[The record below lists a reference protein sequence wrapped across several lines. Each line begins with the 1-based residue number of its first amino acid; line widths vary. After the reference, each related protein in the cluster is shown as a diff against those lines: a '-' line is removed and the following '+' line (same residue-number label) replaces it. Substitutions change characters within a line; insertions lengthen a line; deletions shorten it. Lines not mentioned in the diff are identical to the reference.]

1 MFNGERLRVAPRLS
15 PIRFLLELGWN
26 SSAFCSVEQQVHEM
40 LDQHPVLR
48 ERLLVTGI
56 FALIILSGAVSVDFM
71 LTNGFQ
77 WGADAA
83 PAPAVHL
90 AGAW

>member
-1 MFNGERLRVAPRLS
+1 
-15 PIRFLLELGWN
+15 
-26 SSAFCSVEQQVHEM
+26 M